1 MVSCRV
7 GIKSAISKFNNIGD
21 VHWILRQNF
30 SIKEVYYYVNRV
42 GFKIKQIMK
51 DEDIYKDRAS
61 QIQAIDKTFEQAKE
75 KVSEFVK
82 VIVLDIIPEYHILTK
97 SFSEC

>member
-7 GIKSAISKFNNIGD
+7 GIKSAISKTNNIGD
-21 VHWILRQNF
+21 LHWICKSKF
-30 SIKEVYYYVNRV
+30 FIKEVYYYVNRV

>member
-1 MVSCRV
+1 MTFTGYSD
-7 GIKSAISKFNNIGD
+7 KF
-21 VHWILRQNF
+21 V
-30 SIKEVYYYVNRV
+30 IKEIYYYINRV

-82 VIVLDIIPEYHILTK
+82 VIVLDRILKCHLALLCTRLFLPCVIFFN
-97 SFSEC
+97 SPRQSYV

>member
-1 MVSCRV
+1 
-7 GIKSAISKFNNIGD
+7 
-21 VHWILRQNF
+21 
-30 SIKEVYYYVNRV
+30 
-42 GFKIKQIMK
+42 MK

-82 VIVLDIIPEYHILTK
+82 VMVLDIIPEYHILTK

>member
-1 MVSCRV
+1 
-7 GIKSAISKFNNIGD
+7 
-21 VHWILRQNF
+21 
-30 SIKEVYYYVNRV
+30 
-42 GFKIKQIMK
+42 MK

-82 VIVLDIIPEYHILTK
+82 VMVLDIILEYHITIIIFWMLTIVIHK
-97 SFSEC
+97 RTLCMLIANPYWKIILDKLFPVRSPTNISHI

>member
-1 MVSCRV
+1 
-7 GIKSAISKFNNIGD
+7 
-21 VHWILRQNF
+21 
-30 SIKEVYYYVNRV
+30 
-42 GFKIKQIMK
+42 MK

-75 KVSEFVK
+75 KVSEIVK

-97 SFSEC
+97 SFSECWQLWFIEELCVC

>member
-1 MVSCRV
+1 
-7 GIKSAISKFNNIGD
+7 
-21 VHWILRQNF
+21 
-30 SIKEVYYYVNRV
+30 
-42 GFKIKQIMK
+42 MK

-82 VIVLDIIPEYHILTK
+82 VMVLDIIPEYHITIII
-97 SFSEC
+97 F

>member
-7 GIKSAISKFNNIGD
+7 GIKSAISKFNNISD

-82 VIVLDIIPEYHILTK
+82 VMVLDIILEYRITIII
-97 SFSEC
+97 F

>member
-1 MVSCRV
+1 M
-7 GIKSAISKFNNIGD
+7 SKINNIGD

-30 SIKEVYYYVNRV
+30 SIIINYYVNRV

>member
-21 VHWILRQNF
+21 VHWILRQKIF
-30 SIKEVYYYVNRV
+30 IKEVYYYVNRV

-82 VIVLDIIPEYHILTK
+82 VMVLDIILEYHITIII
-97 SFSEC
+97 F

>member
-1 MVSCRV
+1 MFTGYSD
-7 GIKSAISKFNNIGD
+7 KF
-21 VHWILRQNF
+21 V
-30 SIKEVYYYVNRV
+30 IKEIYYYVNRV

-82 VIVLDIIPEYHILTK
+82 VIALDMILKYHITIII
-97 SFSEC
+97 F

>member
-7 GIKSAISKFNNIGD
+7 GIKSAIF
-21 VHWILRQNF
+21 F
-30 SIKEVYYYVNRV
+30 IKEVYYYVNRV

-82 VIVLDIIPEYHILTK
+82 VMVLDIILEYHITIII
-97 SFSEC
+97 F

>member
-1 MVSCRV
+1 
-7 GIKSAISKFNNIGD
+7 
-21 VHWILRQNF
+21 
-30 SIKEVYYYVNRV
+30 
-42 GFKIKQIMK
+42 MK

-82 VIVLDIIPEYHILTK
+82 VMDLDIILEYHITIII
-97 SFSEC
+97 F